1 MDVRLSGEQRAL
13 RDSVTQLVDRL
24 GPDAVRDLDDAER
37 AAKLDAAIAAA
48 GWRELRAED
57 EAAALLGQTRP
68 PLASGVEVGIVAEQL
83 ARGVADTAFIGPV
96 LAADL
101 RRRAGAPPVAG
112 ETVAFTADLAGPAR
126 AAGAVL
132 ADGAIAVDAAEATSA
147 LVLSADGGL
156 AQVPLDVAVFSGA
169 RSTTTGV
176 DLTRRVVD
184 LPVGSPVTR
193 LPGRRC
199 ALSPDD
205 LLHWTALGLALT
217 CADLVG
223 VMRGGVR
230 LARDYA
236 QTRHQY
242 GAAIGSFQSVQHLL
256 ADAHVAAEG
265 SASIALHAGWA
276 VDALAPAEAVAAAA
290 AAKAYCAH
298 AARAV
303 GETVIQVHGGI
314 GNTWE
319 CMAHVFLRRALVST
333 DLFGGVGANLDRVLD
348 HRVPRPLGD
357 RSRR

>member
-48 GWRELRAED
+48 GWRDLRVED
-57 EAAALLGQTRP
+57 ETAAILGQTRP
-68 PLASGVEVGIVAEQL
+68 PLASGVEVGIIAEQL
-83 ARGVADTAFIGPV
+83 AGGVADTAFIGPV

-101 RRRAGAPPVAG
+101 RRRADAPPVAG
-112 ETVAFTADLAGPAR
+112 ETVAFTADLAELAR
-126 AAGAVL
+126 ASGAVL
-132 ADGAIAVDAAEATSA
+132 TDAAIAVDAAEATSA

-156 AQVPLDVAVFSGA
+156 AQVPLGVGA
-169 RSTTTGV
+169 TGV

-184 LPVGSPVTR
+184 LPAGSPVTR
-193 LPGRRC
+193 LPGRGS

-205 LLHWTALGLALT
+205 LLQWTALGLALT

-256 ADAHVAAEG
+256 ADAQVAAEG
-265 SASIALHAGWA
+265 SASIALHAAWA
-276 VDALAPAEAVAAAA
+276 VDELAPAKAVAAGA
-290 AAKAYCAH
+290 AAKAYCAR

-303 GETVIQVHGGI
+303 SETVIQVHGGI

-333 DLFGGVGANLDRVLD
+333 DLFGGVGANLARVLD
-348 HRVPRPLGD
+348 HSAIGAGVELP
-357 RSRR
+357 